1 MTSHFNLKQRVVF
14 CLLQSLNVLNA
25 HCYLLEKL
33 LIRRSIVHIFLCD
46 IHQKEFT
53 SPLKVHTSRCI
64 PGVIARLPRYLR
76 PHWGEKIVQGPG
88 DDRVVVPG
96 HIGSDDTY
104 SESDACSW
112 ETDYDC
118 KSAEI
123 QKSRMDYIFRIS
135 NFRKIIL
142 VFSYIWMF
150 FLHNGA
156 NTISLLCHLV
166 VIKNKFPG
174 KTSLYRKNKNNNS
187 FCLFCF
193 VLW

>member
-1 MTSHFNLKQRVVF
+1 MTSHFNLKQRAVF
-14 CLLQSLNVLNA
+14 CLLQTLNVLNV
-25 HCYLLEKL
+25 HYYLLEKL
-33 LIRRSIVHIFLCD
+33 FIRRSIVHIFLCD

-53 SPLKVHTSRCI
+53 SPLEVHTSGRV
-64 PGVIARLPRYLR
+64 PGVIARLPGYLR

-112 ETDYDC
+112 DTGNGC

-123 QKSRMDYIFRIS
+123 WKIRISYIFRIS
-135 NFRKIIL
+135 NFREIIIL
-142 VFSYIWMF
+142 FFYLWMF
-150 FLHNGA
+150 FLHIDA

-166 VIKNKFPG
+166 VI
-174 KTSLYRKNKNNNS
+174 
-187 FCLFCF
+187 
-193 VLW
+193 